1 MNPRSSIA
9 FFQIR
14 PKISLLRLNTASW
27 GPLSGFDKKH
37 FHASVI
43 VHAEPARFVTLAC
56 ESICMETEAK
66 KSRFITWAWP
76 ITSTDDALAKIS
88 LQHDPS
94 ASHNCFAFKIGQQY
108 RSSDDG
114 EPGGTAGRPILAAIE
129 NEGIDRVAVLVIRH
143 FGGIKLGTG
152 GLVRA
157 YGNAARACL
166 REAPR
171 HEVIPRVVIS
181 AVVPFDC
188 LGAAYQAADQS
199 GASRVSEDYESQANT
214 GVVLKLEVDADKAER
229 LCENLKNASAGKIR
243 ATVEST

>member
-1 MNPRSSIA
+1 
-9 FFQIR
+9 
-14 PKISLLRLNTASW
+14 
-27 GPLSGFDKKH
+27 
-37 FHASVI
+37 
-43 VHAEPARFVTLAC
+43 
-56 ESICMETEAK
+56 METEVK

-76 ITSTDDALAKIS
+76 VSNPDDALAKIAS
-88 LQHDPS
+88 QKDPS
-94 ASHNCFAFKIGQQY
+94 ASHNCFAYKIGQEY

-129 NEGIDRVAVLVIRH
+129 GEGLDGVAVLVIRF

-152 GLVRA
+152 GLVRG

-171 HEVIPRVVIS
+171 HEVIPRVVVQ

-188 LGAAYQAADQS
+188 LGTAYQAADQAAA
-199 GASRVSEDYESQANT
+199 GRVSEDYESQGNN

-229 LCENLKNASAGKIR
+229 LCESLKDASGGKIT
-243 ATVEST
+243 ASVEK